1 MYSDTPSMCQIF
13 VMIFHLSF
21 SSSLTE
27 HSELFEFFHAN
38 SYFSTSALSAQWL
51 LRWVA
56 VTLLAGLMSVYN
68 FVSVLSFTILST
80 VTAFSNNI
88 ILHSSSNVL
97 CFPFLNFLSIFYF
110 IELNVSKTF
119 YLCLM

>member
-27 HSELFEFFHAN
+27 HSELFEFF
-38 SYFSTSALSAQWL
+38 SCQL
-51 LRWVA
+51 LPLYHCTVCTINGCWVA